1 MIIINGETASGK
13 STAALRFIEKSKEKS
28 LYILMERDAR
38 MAKILHSEGFDYAV
52 YGNGHIIDIKYRI
65 LERGGL
71 MSNDLE
77 YVVVDSLGMIKD
89 PISQMAKIGELEKI
103 ETDFGLKIILILNL
117 LRTNN
122 INSSEKEFRQYDSIR
137 KSGRF
142 EFYRPEEIYPSSE
155 RSFTASS
162 TAF

>member
-1 MIIINGETASGK
+1 MIVINGESASGK
-13 STAALRFIEKSKEKS
+13 STAALRFIERHKEKS
-28 LYILMERDAR
+28 LYILMERDAS
-38 MAKILHSEGFDYAV
+38 MSKILHSEGFDYAV

-89 PISQMAKIGELEKI
+89 PISQMAKLSELEKI
-103 ETDFGLKIILILNL
+103 EKDFGLKIILLLNL
-117 LRTNN
+117 LKMKN
-122 INSSEKEFRQYDSIR
+122 IKSATREFNQYDAIK

-142 EFYRPEEIYPSSE
+142 EFYRPEEIFSLLQKG
-155 RSFTASS
+155 ASQPLL
-162 TAF
+162 

>member
-1 MIIINGETASGK
+1 MIIIIGESASGK
-13 STAALRFIEKSKEKS
+13 SAAALSFIEKRKGKS
-28 LYILMERDAR
+28 LYLLMERDAR
-38 MAKILHSEGFDYAV
+38 MANILHSDGFDYAV

-89 PISQMAKIGELEKI
+89 PISQMAKIIELEKLEI
-103 ETDFGLKIILILNL
+103 DFGLKIILTLNL
-117 LRTNN
+117 LKMRN
-122 INSSEKEFRQYDSIR
+122 IKSSKNEFNQYEAIR

-142 EFYRPEEIYPSSE
+142 EFYRPEEIPRLLQKES
-155 RSFTASS
+155 
-162 TAF
+162 